1 MSEHT
6 DPPKR
11 NPLLPFLL
19 AAVVAAYSDSR
30 FYFFENHL
38 PFFGVAI
45 LASLAVFAVLFFLR
59 TRYAWHAAAIVFVGI
74 LPVALL
80 LTYYGGYL
88 GFRLTWSLAVVD
100 LLIYAILAAYLWK
113 KRVPYF
119 LYIAPKEI

>member
-1 MSEHT
+1 MSKHT

-19 AAVVAAYSDSR
+19 AAVVVAYFDSR
-30 FYFFENHL
+30 FYFFEHPL
-38 PFFGVAI
+38 PVFGVAI
-45 LASLAVFAVLFFLR
+45 LGSLAVFATLFFLR
-59 TRYAWHAAAIVFVGI
+59 SRYAWHAAGIVFVGI
-74 LPVALL
+74 LPIGLL
-80 LTYYGGYL
+80 LTYYGGDL
-88 GFRLTWSLAVVD
+88 GFPLTWSLALVD

>member
-1 MSEHT
+1 MSDHT
-6 DPPKR
+6 ELPKR

-19 AAVVAAYSDSR
+19 AAVVAAYLDSR
-30 FYFFENHL
+30 FYFFEHHL
-38 PFFGVAI
+38 PVFGVVI
-45 LASLAVFAVLFFLR
+45 LASLVVFAVLFFLR
-59 TRYAWHAAAIVFVGI
+59 SRYAWHVAGIVFVGV

-88 GFRLTWSLAVVD
+88 GFPLTWSLAVVD
-100 LLIYAILAAYLWK
+100 FLIYAILAAYLWR